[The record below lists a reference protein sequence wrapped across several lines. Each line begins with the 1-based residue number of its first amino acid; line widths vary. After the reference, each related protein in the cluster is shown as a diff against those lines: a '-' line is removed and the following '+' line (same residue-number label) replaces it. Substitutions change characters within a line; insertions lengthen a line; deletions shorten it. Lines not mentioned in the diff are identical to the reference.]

1 MCHVHYLMR
10 QGNLQNP
17 TKYNSAKTFSKFQDR
32 LVTFFLSSVP
42 HSPKISFDQMELS
55 LIANDTPPFPQQRLD
70 HCMIIWKYIE
80 GFFINIPQNIMH
92 IWNQNDAPEVSSMFL
107 FLIERLDRQLAPV
120 FCMKCQKGYFQDIVL
135 LDLELT
141 YKL

>member
-1 MCHVHYLMR
+1 MSIILWHREPSRTRRNIILQRLLQSWTSCYLFSVKC
-10 QGNLQNP
+10 
-17 TKYNSAKTFSKFQDR
+17 TSFSKNKLWPDG
-32 LVTFFLSSVP
+32 V
-42 HSPKISFDQMELS
+42 IFDSEWH
-55 LIANDTPPFPQQRLD
+55 PPSPQQRLD

>member
-1 MCHVHYLMR
+1 MPCLLSYDTGNPPEPDETLFCKDFFKVLRTSCYLFSVKC
-10 QGNLQNP
+10 
-17 TKYNSAKTFSKFQDR
+17 TSFSKNKLWPDG
-32 LVTFFLSSVP
+32 V
-42 HSPKISFDQMELS
+42 IFDSEWH
-55 LIANDTPPFPQQRLD
+55 PPSPQQRLD